1 MSTAAVMH
9 RQTAFVAVL
18 AGISS
23 LMSAGCSP
31 VAAPD
36 IPAPS
41 IVTPPPSRT
50 EVAAAAGRDR
60 PRPLPEPDMRGRFAP
75 QLDVQITVSRN
86 GAVEASTTPGATCM
100 ATLGLSS
107 GPVAAPDGLR
117 PERVADGIGRVAW
130 TYEPL
135 AATAGSGSHTVSCA
149 RGGPQVTA
157 TARFTV
163 P

>member
-1 MSTAAVMH
+1 MH
-9 RQTAFVAVL
+9 RQSAFVAVL

-31 VAAPD
+31 VATPD

-50 EVAAAAGRDR
+50 EVAAAPGGDR
-60 PRPLPEPDMRGRFAP
+60 SRPLPEPDMRGRFAP

-86 GAVEASTTPGATCM
+86 GAVEASTTPGATCI

-107 GPVAAPDGLR
+107 GRVAAPDGLK
-117 PERVADGIGRVAW
+117 PERVADRIGQVAW

-135 AATAGSGSHTVSCA
+135 AASAGSGFHTVSCA